1 MRGRINYQK
10 GSSTTRAFGT
20 EGEGG
25 GEFKLPW
32 GVTIDNE
39 REYIIT
45 TDSGNHRVQV
55 FDIRGDFLF
64 KFGGQGSKKSQF
76 NGPKGVTFSQKG
88 YIVVA
93 DSGNHRIQVFNED
106 GRFVRMFGTQGSN
119 PGELSH
125 PCGVSYWENK
135 DVVAITEQ
143 DNHRLQMFTLQREP
157 LMRIGSQGEEDGE
170 FLYPHHVT
178 FNSKGLCLVS
188 DCVNDRIQVIN
199 EDGGYLF
206 QFGEEG

>member
-1 MRGRINYQK
+1 
-10 GSSTTRAFGT
+10 
-20 EGEGG
+20 
-25 GEFKLPW
+25 
-32 GVTIDNE
+32 
-39 REYIIT
+39 
-45 TDSGNHRVQV
+45 
-55 FDIRGDFLF
+55 
-64 KFGGQGSKKSQF
+64 
-76 NGPKGVTFSQKG
+76 
-88 YIVVA
+88 
-93 DSGNHRIQVFNED
+93 
-106 GRFVRMFGTQGSN
+106 MFGTQGSN

-178 FNSKGLCLVS
+178 FNSEGLCLVS

-199 EDGGYLF
+199 EDR
-206 QFGEEG
+206 